1 MELLDVLLAL
11 LIVATIV
18 LIFFII
24 KFLKDTTE
32 SIAKAVDSVSNM
44 EKKIEELS
52 DDVSE
57 ALNNLT
63 EISEK
68 GVDLTRKI
76 ETTFDSL
83 ETAITRIKA
92 LFPSSEHGDANVTV
106 ENIEERA
113 GNLVATLKAFSSGF
127 RTFFNT
133 IKSK

>member
-1 MELLDVLLAL
+1 MGLLDVLLAL
-11 LIVATIV
+11 LIIATIV

-52 DDVSE
+52 DDISE

-68 GVDLTRKI
+68 GVNLTHKI
-76 ETTFDSL
+76 ETTFESL
-83 ETAITRIKA
+83 ETAINRIKA
-92 LFPSSEHGDANVTV
+92 LFPSSANDETISV
-106 ENIEERA
+106 ENVEERA

>member
-1 MELLDVLLAL
+1 MNLIDVLLAL
-11 LIVATIV
+11 LIVAAIV

-24 KFLKDTTE
+24 KFLRDTTE

-52 DDVSE
+52 ENVSE

-68 GVDLTRKI
+68 GVSLTHKI
-76 ETTFDSL
+76 ESTFESL
-83 ETAITRIKA
+83 EVAINRIKA
-92 LFPSSEHGDANVTV
+92 LFPSSSKEKTVTV
-106 ENIEERA
+106 ENVEERA
-113 GNLVATLKAFSSGF
+113 NNLVATLKAFSSGF

>member
-1 MELLDVLLAL
+1 MGLLDVLLAL
-11 LIVATIV
+11 LIIATIV

-52 DDVSE
+52 DDISE

-68 GVDLTRKI
+68 GVSLTHKI
-76 ETTFDSL
+76 ETTFESL
-83 ETAITRIKA
+83 ETAINRIKA
-92 LFPSSEHGDANVTV
+92 LFPSSANDETISV
-106 ENIEERA
+106 ENVEERA